1 MNLNLAKRAPRRP
14 YNIGVFGM
22 MNLARMTDKAIAR
35 LSDSIRQYKFGSNS
49 NRDCK
54 TLSTLGLTE
63 KDFLNIVESALY
75 NSSAKCRINNSFVSN
90 KLRFQTDLSLK
101 KNKRF

>member
-1 MNLNLAKRAPRRP
+1 MDLVKRAPRSP
-14 YNIGVFGM
+14 YNVGIFGM
-22 MNLARMTDKAIAR
+22 MNLARMTDKAVAQ
-35 LSDSIRQYKFGSNS
+35 LSDSIGQYKFGSNS
-49 NRDCK
+49 NRDCR
-54 TLSTLGLTE
+54 TLSALGLTE

-75 NSSAKCRINNSFVSN
+75 NSSAKCRISNSFVSN

>member
-1 MNLNLAKRAPRRP
+1 MNLAKRTPRSP
-14 YNIGVFGM
+14 YNVGVFGV

-35 LSDSIRQYKFGSNS
+35 LSDSIGQYNFGSSS
-49 NRDCK
+49 NRDCR

-75 NSSAKCRINNSFVSN
+75 NSSAKCRISNSFVSN

>member
-1 MNLNLAKRAPRRP
+1 MNLAKRTPRSP
-14 YNIGVFGM
+14 YNVGVFGV
-22 MNLARMTDKAIAR
+22 MNLTRMTDKAIAR
-35 LSDSIRQYKFGSNS
+35 LSDSIGQYKFGSNS
-49 NRDCK
+49 NRDCR

-75 NSSAKCRINNSFVSN
+75 NISAECRISNSFVLN
-90 KLRFQTDLSLK
+90 KLGSQTYLSLK